1 MALARQES
9 DIYIILIS
17 DNDDPVGLSFDR
29 LSFQITL
36 QNKDISIAPEF
47 YGGSSYDETIGAKRL
62 SNLRGFRIGI
72 DLSYNLSKEE
82 VIKRDYDSSGAAS
95 PTAST
100 FREMFNEIMSAF
112 RNGTFDGGTKN
123 FVKMI
128 VSVGQSNGSHQEI
141 RNDSANPI
149 GFVPSE
155 MSYRQT
161 YTNQIGR
168 FIPSIKLESE
178 ELITQIRT
186 ELEGIV

>member
-1 MALARQES
+1 MPLARQES
-9 DIYIILIS
+9 DIYIILLS

-36 QNKDISIAPEF
+36 QNKDISITPEF

-82 VIKRDYDSSGAAS
+82 VIKRDYDTSGSAS
-95 PTAST
+95 PTTST

-141 RNDSANPI
+141 RGDDADPI

-155 MSYRQT
+155 MGYRQT

-168 FIPSIKLESE
+168 FIPSITLESE
-178 ELITQIRT
+178 DLITDIRT

>member
-1 MALARQES
+1 MPLARQES
-9 DIYIILIS
+9 DIYIILLS

-36 QNKDISIAPEF
+36 QNKDISITPEF

-82 VIKRDYDSSGAAS
+82 VIKRDYDASGAAS
-95 PTAST
+95 PTTST

-141 RNDSANPI
+141 RGDDANPI

-155 MSYRQT
+155 MGYRQT

-168 FIPSIKLESE
+168 FIPSITLESE
-178 ELITQIRT
+178 DLITDIRT